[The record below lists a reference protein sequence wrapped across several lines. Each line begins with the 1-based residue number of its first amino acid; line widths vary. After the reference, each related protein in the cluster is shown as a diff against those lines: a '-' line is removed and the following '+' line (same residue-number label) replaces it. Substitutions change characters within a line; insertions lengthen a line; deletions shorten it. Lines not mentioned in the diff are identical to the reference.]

1 MGSHEMK
8 HVSWEQFQ
16 AQQKGPP
23 PGLFRLIPFSTRVRI
38 TGPLP
43 ATICRNGHNFRSRTE
58 RSKAP
63 CFLSACKGRNSKAHP
78 IDEVRF
84 QIGRLLGLGCKRS
97 QPKCDIIQVPGS
109 SLGHWGL
116 ASPVGF
122 EKYPFVLGY
131 LPLWSS
137 KIYPPTRKH
146 PK

>member
-1 MGSHEMK
+1 MANTVGSHEMK

-23 PGLFRLIPFSTRVRI
+23 P
-38 TGPLP
+38 
-43 ATICRNGHNFRSRTE
+43 E

-63 CFLSACKGRNSKAHP
+63 CFLSACKDRNSKAHP

-84 QIGRLLGLGCKRS
+84 QMGRLLGLGCKQS
-97 QPKCDIIQVPGS
+97 QPKCDAIQVPGS

-131 LPLWSS
+131 LPLWSL
-137 KIYPPTRKH
+137 KIYSPIRKH